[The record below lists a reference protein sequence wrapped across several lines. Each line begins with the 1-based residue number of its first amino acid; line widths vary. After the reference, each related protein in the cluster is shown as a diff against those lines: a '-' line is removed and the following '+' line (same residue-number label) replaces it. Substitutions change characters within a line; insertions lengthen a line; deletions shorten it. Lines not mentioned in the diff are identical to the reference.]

1 MRIYALFVALLILGN
16 HSESQT
22 TWNGTVTD
30 CAFVFGEQYLL
41 LPTGFYGKMGM
52 DDNGNRTVRLSDGSY
67 RREKDHDQKAG
78 AFRVT
83 ARMTGAKVLVP
94 SEPKMSTLA
103 IKSGVG
109 TERHQQEGVA
119 KVRCM
124 MRNSQYDHKNVEPKH
139 DGKGTDYTFNRQG
152 EARRRYGREC
162 VMFAV

>member
-52 DDNGNRTVRLSDGSY
+52 DDSGNRTVRLSDGSY
-67 RREKDHDQKAG
+67 RREKDHYQKAG

-94 SEPKMSTLA
+94 SEPKMSNIA

-109 TERHQQEGVA
+109 TLRHTDEGKA
-119 KVRCM
+119 KAHCM
-124 MRNSQYDHKNVEPKH
+124 TVNARYDRFTNEVMGESH
-139 DGKGTDYTFNRQG
+139 DFEKPG